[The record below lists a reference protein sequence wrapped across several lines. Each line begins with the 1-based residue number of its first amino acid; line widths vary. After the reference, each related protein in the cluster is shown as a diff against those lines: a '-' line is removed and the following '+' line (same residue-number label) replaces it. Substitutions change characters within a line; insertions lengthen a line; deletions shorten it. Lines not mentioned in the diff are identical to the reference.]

1 MKSMQI
7 SVIIV
12 NYNTEQL
19 TLDCLK
25 SIYEH
30 TIEVDFE
37 IIIVDNASSDNSVE
51 AIKASYPLVKVIESN
66 KNLGFGRAN
75 NLGAKYAQGEYL
87 FLLNSD
93 TLLIENTLS
102 VLYTFMK
109 DRESE
114 NIGACGVSLLNGQ
127 QQKTISAGHFPSL
140 LQEFSDIGFR
150 HLYKNYY
157 NNNLSLAFSIPKDE
171 DVKEVDYIC
180 GADIFIKELFNELKG
195 FDEDYFMYFEE
206 TDLFFRL
213 KSKGYSSVILTN
225 HHLIHLEG
233 GSTVQKETKWSLK
246 KYQMLMNSKILYYK
260 KHKSFFAL
268 FLMKIF
274 NTLFTTIHPIYK
286 GNRLNIYKTIW
297 Q

>member
-1 MKSMQI
+1 MQI
-7 SVIIV
+7 SIIIV
-12 NYNTEQL
+12 NYNTKKL
-19 TLDCLK
+19 TLNFIIT
-25 SIYEH
+25 IYEY
-30 TIEVDFE
+30 TKDINFE
-37 IIIVDNASSDNSVE
+37 IIVVDNASSDDSVE
-51 AIKASYPLVKVIESN
+51 AIRASYPLVKIIEPN

-109 DRESE
+109 DRGSE

-157 NNNLSLAFSIPKDE
+157 NNKLSLAFSIPKDG
-171 DVKEVDYIC
+171 DVREVYYIC
-180 GADIFIKELFNELKG
+180 GAYIFMKKELFDKLKG

-213 KSKGYSSVILTN
+213 KKKGYSSVILTN

-233 GSTVQKETKWSLK
+233 GSTVQKETKGRLK

-260 KHKSFFAL
+260 KHKSFLAL
-268 FLMKIF
+268 FLMKVF

>member
-140 LQEFSDIGFR
+140 LQEFS
-150 HLYKNYY
+150 
-157 NNNLSLAFSIPKDE
+157 LAFSIPKDE

-180 GADIFIKELFNELKG
+180 GADIFIKKELFNELKG

-274 NTLFTTIHPIYK
+274 NTLLQRFTLFTKVIDLIFTKQY
-286 GNRLNIYKTIW
+286 GNNKTSFHIW
-297 Q
+297 YTPRGY